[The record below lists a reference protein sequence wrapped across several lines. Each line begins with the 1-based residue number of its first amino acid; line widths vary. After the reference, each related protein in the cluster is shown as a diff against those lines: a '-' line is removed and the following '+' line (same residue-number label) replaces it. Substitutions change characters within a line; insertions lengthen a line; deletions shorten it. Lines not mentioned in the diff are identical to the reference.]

1 MNNYRAEL
9 TELTLLTHMEICI
22 IKCNVKSP
30 GGLMVKDSVL
40 SLLWLGFGLWAWLKK
55 KMGKKITL
63 RRGNATKG

>member
-1 MNNYRAEL
+1 
-9 TELTLLTHMEICI
+9 
-22 IKCNVKSP
+22 
-30 GGLMVKDSVL
+30 MVKDSVL